1 MSRERYGDLVAR
13 PRIHQ
18 VNLVVEDVRT
28 SRTFYARLGL
38 DFVDEADPVWAEH
51 HAWAPQNGGSGCD
64 LDLDSTVFVTKWN
77 SGWSGGT
84 GAVIG
89 IRVDSREAVDEI
101 VGVLEADGALVQQ
114 RPYDAFW
121 GARYAVV
128 SDPDGNAVGIMSP
141 VDLAARSEP
150 PAPA

>member
-1 MSRERYGDLVAR
+1 VSGTGGGAVA
-13 PRIHQ
+13 PARIHQ

-28 SRTFYARLGL
+28 SRAFYARLGL

-51 HAWAPQNGGSGCD
+51 HAWAPQSGGFGSE
-64 LDLDSTVFVTKWN
+64 LDLDSTVFVTKWS
-77 SGWSGGT
+77 SGWPGGT

-89 IRVDSREAVDEI
+89 FRVDSQLAVDE
-101 VGVLEADGALVQQ
+101 VGGELEADGALVQQ

-121 GARYAVV
+121 GARYATVC
-128 SDPDGNAVGIMSP
+128 DPDGNAVGIMSP
-141 VDLAARSEP
+141 VDPAARREP